1 MAACK
6 DSIRELLEKTVENN
20 VWRQK
25 KCVNLIPSENTPSLL
40 VKLLEMS
47 DPSGRYAEH
56 KTALKKEREALS
68 GSGALK
74 GDQIYYY
81 QGTEFIFEVEEKLKA
96 AMAEYFG
103 ASDVETRVISG
114 QMANEVVFKSLVKF
128 LSKGGPGLPQLTG
141 SARLPLAMNNGLNS
155 GGHLSAQP
163 FGALFNFLE
172 GEPVAIPLMKDNP
185 YKVNVPE
192 MLSLVE
198 KNRPPIIIFGKSV
211 FLHPEPVR
219 ALSEHLSTMSG
230 YSPLVMYDGAHVLG
244 ILGPCFQEP
253 LKEGAHVVTGSTHKT
268 FFGPQRGIVGINIPA
283 ASPLAKLANEIHL
296 RTFPG
301 STSNHHLGTQLAMFG
316 AALEMKHFR
325 DDYQKAVTANARAFA
340 RYLNDRGIPVEGGEA
355 EGFTHTHQVVIR
367 VKKFGDGKEMAVR
380 LEKNN
385 IIVNFQA
392 LPDDETFYH
401 PSGIRM
407 GVQEMTRFGMKENDF
422 ETLAGLIAGVVID
435 NRDLAGE
442 VARFRSQFSKM
453 RYTFSIDETKDLLAS
468 AFRSVFSDDEHFA
481 SFAEALGR

>member
-6 DSIRELLEKTVENN
+6 ESIRELVEKTVENN
-20 VWRQK
+20 LWRQR
-25 KCVNLIPSENTPSLL
+25 KCVNLIPSENTPSLF

-68 GSGALK
+68 GSGAMK

-96 AMAEYFG
+96 AMAEYLG

-128 LSKGGPGLPQLTG
+128 LSKGGPGLPSLTPSG
-141 SARLPLAMNNGLNS
+141 RLPIAMNNGLNS

-172 GEPVAIPLMKDNP
+172 GEPVAIPLVKGNP
-185 YKVNVPE
+185 YKVDVPE
-192 MLSLVE
+192 MLSLLE

-211 FLHPEPVR
+211 FLHPEPVK
-219 ALSEHLSTMSG
+219 ALSDHLAKIG
-230 YSPLVMYDGAHVLG
+230 DYNPLVMYDGAHVLG

-283 ASPLAKLANEIHL
+283 DSPLAKLANEIHL

-301 STSNHHLGTQLAMFG
+301 STSNHHLGTQLAMYG

-325 DDYQKAVTANARAFA
+325 DDYQNAVTKNARAFA
-340 RYLNDRGIPVEGGEA
+340 KYLNDKGIPVEGGED

-367 VKKFGDGKEMAVR
+367 VKKFGDGKDMAVR

-385 IIVNFQA
+385 VIVNFQA

-407 GVQEMTRFGMKENDF
+407 GVQEMTRYGMEEKDF
-422 ETLAGLIAGVVID
+422 ETLASLIAGIVIE
-435 NRDLAGE
+435 NRDLAGD
-442 VARFRSQFSKM
+442 VAKFRSGFSKM
-453 RYTFSIDETKDLLAS
+453 RFAFSFDETREMLGSIFK
-468 AFRSVFSDDEHFA
+468 SVFSDEESFGK
-481 SFAEALGR
+481 FAEALK

>member
-6 DSIRELLEKTVENN
+6 DMIRELVEKTVENN
-20 VWRQK
+20 LWRQR
-25 KCVNLIPSENTPSLL
+25 KCVNLIPSENTPSLF

-56 KTALKKEREALS
+56 KTALKKEREAMA

-81 QGTEFIFEVEEKLKA
+81 QGTEFIYEVEEKLKA
-96 AMAEYFG
+96 VMAEYLG

-128 LSKGGPGLPQLTG
+128 LSKGGPGLPALTATG
-141 SARLPLAMNNGLNS
+141 RLPIAMNNALNS

-163 FGALFNFLE
+163 FGALFNFLD
-172 GEPVAIPLMKDNP
+172 GEPVAIPLEKGNF
-185 YKVNVPE
+185 YKVDVDA
-192 MLSLVE
+192 MLSLVDE
-198 KNRPPIIIFGKSV
+198 KRPPIIIFGKSV
-211 FLHPEPVR
+211 FLHPEPVK
-219 ALSEHLSTMSG
+219 ALSDHLKKTAD
-230 YSPLVMYDGAHVLG
+230 YNPVVMYDGAHVLG
-244 ILGPCFQEP
+244 ILGPCFQDP
-253 LKEGAHVVTGSTHKT
+253 LKEGAHIVTGSTHKT
-268 FFGPQRGIVGINIPA
+268 FFGPQRGVVGINIPA
-283 ASPLAKLANEIHL
+283 DSPLAKLANEIHI

-301 STSNHHLGTQLAMFG
+301 STSNHHLGTQLALLG

-325 DDYQKAVTANARAFA
+325 DEYQKAVTANARSFA
-340 RYLNDRGIPVEGGEA
+340 KYLNDKGIPVEGGES

-367 VKKFGDGKEMAVR
+367 VKKFGDGKDMAVR

-407 GVQEMTRFGMKENDF
+407 GVQEMTRFGMQDKDF
-422 ETLAGLIAGVVID
+422 EVLASLIAGIIID
-435 NRDLAGE
+435 NTNSADE
-442 VARFRSQFSKM
+442 VVRFRAQFSKM
-453 RYTFSIDETKDLLAS
+453 RYTFPFEETKEMLS
-468 AFRSVFSDDEHFA
+468 AIFRSVFSDSDYFDD
-481 SFAEALGR
+481 FAETFE